1 MNHAGLWDDI
11 LKLVDVP
18 GAVVAGGCLRDHFL
32 GLEPKDIDVFIPCTS
47 LEHWL
52 EVKCGLMDKF
62 YNKEQPAG
70 GPYLWDLQEGKEYDC
85 TDFDRDKNPLYGVL
99 AGELCGYEVN
109 IIARTNH
116 ATPEEL
122 VSMFDFGILQSWYD
136 GTKTHY
142 TEAQMVD
149 CLFRR
154 ATLMHDKHV
163 QQSINRFL
171 RFNTRNPGVLSLI
184 LLFETPYAIPE

>member
-1 MNHAGLWDDI
+1 MNQASLWDDI

-18 GAVVAGGCLRDHFL
+18 GAVVAGGCIRDHFL

-52 EVKCGLMDKF
+52 DVKSGLMDK
-62 YNKEQPAG
+62 YYR
-70 GPYLWDLQEGKEYDC
+70 GPNSRLEDMQEGKEYDR

-116 ATPEEL
+116 ATPREL
-122 VSMFDFGILQSWYD
+122 VDMFDFGILQCWYD
-136 GTKTHY
+136 GIKVHY
-142 TEAQMVD
+142 TEAQVFD
-149 CLFRR
+149 SFYKR
-154 ATLMHDKHV
+154 ATLTHNKHV

-171 RFNTRNPGVLSLI
+171 RFNTRNPGVLSLV
-184 LLFETPYAIPE
+184 LPFETPYALPE